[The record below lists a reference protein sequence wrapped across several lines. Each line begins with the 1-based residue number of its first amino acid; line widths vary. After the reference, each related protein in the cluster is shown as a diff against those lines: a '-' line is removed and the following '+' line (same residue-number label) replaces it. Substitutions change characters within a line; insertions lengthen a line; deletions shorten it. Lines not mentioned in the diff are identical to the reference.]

1 MKNFILFLALL
12 VSATS
17 CFAQSQRRNISIVGS
32 STVYPFAALVGEYF
46 TRTTGNLS
54 PHIESTGSGSGFKR
68 FCAGSGLQYPDI
80 TNASR
85 LMTSEERATCLANG
99 VTQIIRM
106 KIGRDGIVLATSR
119 AMPKLNLT
127 LQDIYLALAMQIPDP
142 EKPQRLIANPYS
154 RWQQINSAL
163 PNVAIHVYGPPPTS
177 GTRDAFDSLVMEK
190 GATTFPLLRKMKK
203 ENPAAF
209 KQAANRMREDGRWI
223 DAGENDSIIVQKLK
237 TNPNACGIFGFSFL
251 KQNEENLQAASLNG
265 YFPDS
270 ANIADGKYPASR
282 SLFLYVKKQNSSMV
296 SGLPAYL
303 KEFISQRA
311 SGNRGY
317 LVRRGMIPIPDREQR
332 RNSEIVKSMQSK

>member
-1 MKNFILFLALL
+1 MKNFILFLVLL
-12 VSATS
+12 VSATP
-17 CFAQSQRRNISIVGS
+17 CFAQSQRRTISIVGS
-32 STVYPFAALVGEYF
+32 STMYPFAALVGEYF

-99 VTQIIRM
+99 VTEIVKM

-119 AMPKLNLT
+119 TRPKLNLT
-127 LQDIYLALAMQIPDP
+127 LQDIYLALAMQVPDP
-142 EKPQRLIANPYS
+142 ENRQRLIANPYS

-163 PNVAIHVYGPPPTS
+163 PNITIHVYGPPPTS
-177 GTRDAFDSLVMEK
+177 GTRDAFDSLVMER
-190 GATTFPLLRKMKK
+190 GAMTFPLLRKMKK
-203 ENPAAF
+203 ENPAEF
-209 KQAANRMREDGRWI
+209 KQVANRMREDGRWVN
-223 DAGENDSIIVQKLK
+223 AGENDSFIVQKLK
-237 TNPNACGIFGFSFL
+237 TNPDACGIFGFSFL

-265 YFPDS
+265 FSPDP
-270 ANIADGKYPASR
+270 ANIADGKYPVSR

-303 KEFISQRA
+303 KEFTSQRA
-311 SGNRGY
+311 SGKRGY
-317 LVRRGMIPIPDREQR
+317 LAHRGMIPLSAREQQINR
-332 RNSEIVKSMQSK
+332 ERVTSMQKK